1 MKIPPCSQ
9 IPFVMKYMPLHVGTK
24 TVELKLYNEKANEII
39 YLIEMVAEP
48 NLSEY
53 VINCELG

>member
-1 MKIPPCSQ
+1 
-9 IPFVMKYMPLHVGTK
+9 MKYMPLYVGTK